1 MSCEKWCA
9 QVTMAPIRVENI
21 PNTAEYLLVP
31 LSKQSFHP
39 VAATFWFLSP
49 DICSSCSWTWC
60 EWNLTEWTL
69 FILTSLIQYVF
80 EIHLY
85 CCIHLFSLSLFC
97 WVVFHFMNATICLS
111 ILPLMDIW
119 SLPAPE
125 FGFYEWSCYRQS
137 YINLK
142 SEINGS

>member
-39 VAATFWFLSP
+39 VAATFWFLSRE
-49 DICSSCSWTWC
+49 ICSSCSWPWC

-80 EIHLY
+80 EIHFY
-85 CCIHLFSLSLFC
+85 CCIHLFSLSFL
-97 WVVFHFMNATICLS
+97 LS
-111 ILPLMDIW
+111 SIP
-119 SLPAPE
+119 
-125 FGFYEWSCYRQS
+125 FYECH
-137 YINLK
+137 NLLIHPPIDGHLEPPCPRVWLLWMKLLQTILYK
-142 SEINGS
+142 S